1 MFIDA
6 SALVSIIANEPDGA
20 ALRVKMRGTKHRHIS
35 GLVVYETVLALI
47 RIKGKSRAETLAEVN
62 EFISR
67 NAIKFVSPAIDQDLS
82 ELALEAFEK
91 FGKGNKTNTRARLNL
106 GDCFAYACAKR
117 LKQPLLFKGNDFE
130 ETDIPKA

>member
-6 SALVSIIANEPDGA
+6 SALVSIIANESDGPE
-20 ALRVKMRGTKHRHIS
+20 LRKRMRATKHRHIS

-47 RIKGKSRAETLAEVN
+47 RKKGKTRVEILAEVN

-91 FGKGNKTNTRARLNL
+91 YGKGNHAAGLNL

-117 LKQPLLFKGNDFE
+117 LKQPLLFKGDDFSK
-130 ETDIPKA
+130 TDILKA